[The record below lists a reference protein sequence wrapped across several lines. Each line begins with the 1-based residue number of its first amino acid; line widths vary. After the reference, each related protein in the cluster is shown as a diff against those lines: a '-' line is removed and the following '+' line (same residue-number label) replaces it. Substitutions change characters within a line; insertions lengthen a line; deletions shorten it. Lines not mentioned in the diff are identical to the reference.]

1 MKRIIY
7 LLLVTTLVAGCSKKT
22 EKIPVKTIDPSSVKI
37 TEIVAVGKVEPD
49 KNITNLAATSGGVV
63 VEVLKED
70 GDSVQSGEALVRLN
84 NDIEQIKISQLKSQI
99 QTQHSQIEIEQN
111 NMKNAGLKLGN
122 KKQLL
127 NSTQNLL
134 KKGAESQQV
143 FTDLDTEVKT
153 LELDFDK
160 AKTSVDLAQSR
171 LNELTQQLKQ
181 AQVEAS
187 EKILRAPFSGIVL
200 NMMLTKGTA
209 VNQYATYAEFAPN
222 GKKII
227 RAEVDE
233 MFCQDLKMGQKVDVR
248 YAGNDK
254 VIATGTIEM
263 LSPYLKKKSLFSE
276 KANDQEDRRVREVKV
291 LLTDDPDILINSK
304 VECVIKL

>member
-1 MKRIIY
+1 

-22 EKIPVKTIDPSSVKI
+22 DKIPVKTIDPSSVKI

-84 NDIEQIKISQLKSQI
+84 NEIEQIKINQLKSQI
-99 QTQHSQIEIEQN
+99 QSQHSQIEIEQN

-160 AKTSVDLAQSR
+160 AKTSVDLALSR

-181 AQVEAS
+181 AQVEVS
-187 EKILRAPFSGIVL
+187 EKILRAPFSGTVL
-200 NMMLTKGTA
+200 NMMLTKGAA
-209 VNQYATYAEFAPN
+209 VNQYATYAEFAPS